1 MTKLRFLLL
10 GASLS
15 GIYAQAESDLARVGI
30 AEFRNLGRHADYDW
44 VEKSLPDAIDTSMKA
59 RFEFVRQDEN
69 KVNAA
74 VAQVTGE
81 AQQSR
86 IDTAAKIATL
96 SQSDILIFG
105 EFTVDTE
112 KSELTL
118 KARIYNAAGRRF
130 IGEIEEKSEI
140 NSRVFKSI
148 DQMAAQIVSHIYQYA
163 LQANKGS
170 SYGNLKLLVLVS
182 SFGND
187 TERAQADTELQK
199 MKTELA
205 RQSPGTYLTLYE
217 FFDKYHIVAEEQ
229 HQAITLAQTRNAPR
243 MKLWLERFG
252 VTDALVV
259 FVRDNKVNITAIGTE
274 KTAQVSYAIGAGDA
288 EKKKA
293 LEQAQMEIGPK
304 QTLKKAGGAD
314 ERFLLHFGAIAG
326 KGTLTSGDKIGALT
340 GISAHL
346 SWRPWRFFQPQLRFD
361 GYYGFKG
368 SQATDLL
375 GGSALG
381 GLGYT
386 FGSARWAVTPYL
398 LWGIF
403 TAQIKKTDDQIR
415 VLLPSAGGGFTA
427 AYFFRERFGMS
438 FNMGAQYVVD
448 ADAPALFLIG
458 SLSTVV
464 RF

>member
-1 MTKLRFLLL
+1 MKMRKTKLSIALLFCT
-10 GASLS
+10 GAGLH
-15 GIYAQAESDLARVGI
+15 AQAESELARVGI
-30 AEFRNLGRHADYDW
+30 AEFRNVDRNADYDW

-74 VAQVTGE
+74 VSQVMAE
-81 AQQSR
+81 AQHSR
-86 IDTAAKIATL
+86 IDTAAKIAAL

-105 EFTVDTE
+105 EFTVDAAN
-112 KSELTL
+112 SELTL
-118 KARIYNAAGRRF
+118 RARIYNTAGRRF

-140 NSRVFKSI
+140 NSRIFKNI

-170 SYGNLKLLVLVS
+170 SYGNLKLLVLVP
-182 SFGND
+182 SFGD
-187 TERAQADTELQK
+187 ETERTQAEAELQT
-199 MKTELA
+199 MKAELA

-217 FFDKYHIVAEEQ
+217 FFDKYHIVGEEQ
-229 HQAITLAQTRNAPR
+229 RQSLALAKTRNAPR
-243 MKLWLERFG
+243 MKLWLEKFG

-274 KTAQVSYAIGAGDA
+274 KTAQVSYAVGAGDA

-304 QTLKKAGGAD
+304 QALKKSGANE
-314 ERFLLHFGAIAG
+314 ERLLIHFGAITG
-326 KGTLTSGDKIGALT
+326 KGTLASGDRIGVLT

-346 SWRPWRFFQPQLRFD
+346 SLRIWKFFQPQLRFE

-375 GGSALG
+375 GGSVLA

-386 FGSARWAVTPYL
+386 LGYRNLRLTPYAAG
-398 LWGIF
+398 GIF
-403 TAQIKKTDDQIR
+403 AAQIKKTDDQIR
-415 VLLPSAGGGFTA
+415 VLLPSLGGGLHA
-427 AYFFRERFGMS
+427 AFFLPRKFRRERQHWSAIHYRRKRSGFIFYG
-438 FNMGAQYVVD
+438 
-448 ADAPALFLIG
+448 
-458 SLSTVV
+458 
-464 RF
+464 